1 MTQPE
6 YTTIEDLCEKAARRM
21 IAEDDDTAFNEVSP
35 ASNKELLSG
44 LQALSVAH
52 DTLKQ
57 ETAKIYEE
65 IIDLT
70 KTIQPT
76 INQLMQQNQQKK
88 NKQNSQNQNQQQ
100 NKHVITRSEI
110 IITGITAKTITITTT
125 TMKGNATK
133 TIGKMN
139 ENLYMILE
147 IWHYPQ
153 LRRVECPEDRR
164 GLQQR
169 QAMIKSVKHR
179 RNHYYWDSRH
189 KNPGKKE
196 NWRK

>member
-21 IAEDDDTAFNEVSP
+21 IAEDDDTALNEVSP

-52 DTLKQ
+52 DILKQ

-100 NKHVITRSEI
+100 KHVITRSEI

-125 TMKGNATK
+125 TMKWNATK

-153 LRRVECPEDRR
+153 LRRLECPEDRR

-179 RNHYYWDSRH
+179 RNHYYWDSRY
-189 KNPGKKE
+189 KNPGKKG
-196 NWRK
+196 K

>member
-1 MTQPE
+1 MKSSEESAQDFLADLQRLALETYLNVVARAAAGGRPAVVAEDRALERARRVREAFINGMPIKLRFLMTQPE

-52 DTLKQ
+52 DILKQ

-100 NKHVITRSEI
+100 NK
-110 IITGITAKTITITTT
+110 
-125 TMKGNATK
+125 
-133 TIGKMN
+133 
-139 ENLYMILE
+139 
-147 IWHYPQ
+147 P
-153 LRRVECPEDRR
+153 
-164 GLQQR
+164 
-169 QAMIKSVKHR
+169 
-179 RNHYYWDSRH
+179 RN
-189 KNPGKKE
+189 NQ
-196 NWRK
+196 N